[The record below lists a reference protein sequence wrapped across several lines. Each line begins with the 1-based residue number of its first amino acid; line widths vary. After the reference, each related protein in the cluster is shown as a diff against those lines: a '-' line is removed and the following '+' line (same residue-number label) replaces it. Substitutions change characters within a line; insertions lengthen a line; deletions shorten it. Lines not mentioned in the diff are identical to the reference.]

1 MECMSKV
8 PSHRNAKT
16 MANYGSHR
24 HTCTWPGSHAN
35 VFLVL
40 TNLLQVGVATMDV
53 LVGISFRDGMT
64 LRIGN
69 GIAKVDTAPSN
80 YNLGTQLA
88 ILLHNEGS

>member
-1 MECMSKV
+1 
-8 PSHRNAKT
+8 
-16 MANYGSHR
+16 
-24 HTCTWPGSHAN
+24 
-35 VFLVL
+35 
-40 TNLLQVGVATMDV
+40 
-53 LVGISFRDGMT
+53 MT